1 METCKTLG
9 ADKPKKN
16 LHDRYF
22 KFSYC
27 PNELILIYA
36 FTKKKQSFE
45 IVNDKQIS
53 KVIRR
58 VNELKENDI
67 DHYRHASYYTPKKWT
82 ECDLRNCSPYIAKLI
97 LDVFPTE
104 TIERILYENQE

>member
-9 ADKPKKN
+9 ADGKRKIGN
-16 LHDRYF
+16 QYF

-27 PNELILIYA
+27 PNELILIYG

-45 IVNDKQIS
+45 IVNDEQIS

-58 VNELKENDI
+58 VKELKENDI
-67 DHYRHASYYTPKKWT
+67 DHYRYASYYTPTKWT
-82 ECDLRNCSPYIAKLI
+82 ECELRNCSPYIAKLI
-97 LDVFPTE
+97 LDVFPNE
-104 TIERILYENQE
+104 TIERILNENHG